1 VVETDDPGVETM
13 TRWWTAVLAAIDDVV
28 PMHWVVVILLVLTTL
43 VAFGWYAWPSWVPRR
58 WPRFSWLRG
67 LFGLSWVR
75 TLARRLRRQRPAPP
89 EEAVAE
95 PAPTVGDLLPDLP
108 AATFASLAD
117 AFAADGRYA
126 EAVRERFRAIVRNL
140 VERQVID
147 HHPGWT
153 VTELAEAAAGARPA
167 VHAPLTEAGTIFSR
181 IWYGLVP
188 ARHDDDLRMRTLV
201 LDTDHALDT
210 GLVGKPMGGGGS

>member
-1 VVETDDPGVETM
+1 VDPV

-28 PMHWVVVILLVLTTL
+28 PMPWVVVILFTLTTL
-43 VAFGWYAWPSWVPRR
+43 LAFGWYAWPSWVPRH
-58 WPRFSWLRG
+58 WPRLSWLLG
-67 LFGLSWVR
+67 LFTLSWAR
-75 TLARRLRRQRPAPP
+75 TLARRFRRPKQAAP
-89 EEAVAE
+89 EEAIPE
-95 PAPTVGDLLPDLP
+95 PEPTVGDLLPDLP

-126 EAVRERFRAIVRNL
+126 EAVRERFRAIVRSL

-153 VTELAEAAAGARPA
+153 VTELADAAAAARPA
-167 VHAPLTEAGTIFSR
+167 VQTPLTEAGAIFSR

-188 ARHDDDLRMRTLV
+188 ARHEDDLRMRTLV

-210 GLVGKPMGGGGS
+210 GAVATSTGGGS